1 MVGVNIGKCV
11 AYTCICV
18 AHICVAHICVAH
30 ICVAHICTCGYIE
43 RGFSA
48 HPTAA
53 STHPTADSTHRA
65 AYSNHPVADSTHQT
79 AYSTQPTAYSHYKS
93 TSATREHTIL
103 SLQSTP
109 HASCTLLPTPLILL
123 PPLLHDAYAH
133 TFSLI
138 PTHLLSRI
146 LILTLT
152 VSPHS
157 L

>member
-1 MVGVNIGKCV
+1 MCVWEREHSLERGGMVGVNIGKCA
-11 AYTCICV
+11 AYTC
-18 AHICVAHICVAH
+18 